1 MLEFLVASVVV
12 VASPG
17 PGATFTIATTAS
29 QGSRLGWVAAIGC
42 TLGVGP
48 HLIVASTGLA
58 TVLRPGSAAF
68 EVLRWAG
75 VAYLAFLAILA
86 LRNCRPLRQDTGTAL
101 QSTRPATAKPA
112 PTTEPAP
119 TASGVL
125 RRAITMNL
133 LNPKLTV
140 FFLAFLPQFAGR
152 SPGSPRMSPMLLGVI
167 FMAITFV
174 VFVGYARLT
183 HAAHGLVAARPGSGR
198 WFSGLVGTTYLVL
211 AGRLAMP

>member
-1 MLEFLVASVVV
+1 MLEFLVASVIV

-29 QGSRLGWVAAIGC
+29 QGWRLGWFAAVGC
-42 TLGVGP
+42 TLGVAP

-58 TVLRPGSAAF
+58 TVLRSGGAAF

-75 VAYLAFLAILA
+75 VTYLAFLAIQA
-86 LRNCRPLRQDTGTAL
+86 LRSCRPLPEVPDCAVAAP
-101 QSTRPATAKPA
+101 PATE
-112 PTTEPAP
+112 PTL

-125 RRAITMNL
+125 RRVITMNL

-152 SPGSPRMSPMLLGVI
+152 SPTSPATSPLLLGVI

-174 VFVGYARLT
+174 VFVGYARVT
-183 HAAHGLVAARPGSGR
+183 HAARGVVKSRPGTRR
-198 WFSGLVGTTYLVL
+198 WFSGVVGATYLLL

>member
-29 QGSRLGWVAAIGC
+29 QGSRLGWFAALGC
-42 TLGVGP
+42 TLGVAP
-48 HLIVASTGLA
+48 HLIVASTSLA
-58 TVLRPGSAAF
+58 TVLQPGSAAF

-75 VAYLAFLAILA
+75 VTYLVFLAIQA
-86 LRNCRPLRQDTGTAL
+86 LLSCRPFRKGTA
-101 QSTRPATAKPA
+101 TAAKPA
-112 PTTEPAP
+112 PAAEPTA

-198 WFSGLVGTTYLVL
+198 WFGGLVGTTYLVL

>member
-1 MLEFLVASVVV
+1 MLEFLVAALVV

-17 PGATFTIATTAS
+17 PGATYTIATTAS
-29 QGSRLGWVAAIGC
+29 QGWRLGWFAALGC
-42 TLGVGP
+42 TLGVAP

-58 TVLRPGSAAF
+58 TVLRPGTAAF

-75 VAYLAFLAILA
+75 VTYLAFLAIQA
-86 LRNCRPLRQDTGTAL
+86 LRCCRQ
-101 QSTRPATAKPA
+101 RPEGAAKPVATAQPA
-112 PTTEPAP
+112 R

-152 SPGSPRMSPMLLGVI
+152 SPTSPATSPLLLGVI

-174 VFVGYARLT
+174 VFVGYARVT
-183 HAAHGLVAARPGSGR
+183 HAARGVVRSRPGTRR
-198 WFSGLVGTTYLVL
+198 WFSGVVGATYLLL